1 MGQKETIR
9 ANLKGTM
16 KNLSIAIFAISLA
29 AAITASAQVTIT
41 VDPTMAPN
49 AYGSPSF
56 APWAANGIYA
66 VENNLSSYGAAGPAQ
81 FNITTTPLPVAD
93 NFVTG
98 YNSWLGQAPGPYP
111 DELGNRA
118 SFVTVI
124 NGNGSLINMNNVGFT
139 MSSSDPGNN
148 LGWSYPAGD
157 WTYDAYDIGLVFS
170 NGLNISGG
178 YTVVNS
184 GDPGQGVNEII
195 SIGVGNAYASYD
207 TVATGDDDPNPG
219 DTTDQ
224 QILNYDISQ
233 APSGY
238 DFTGTFTYGDASGSA
253 TMEFIPEPTTVLLVG
268 TGLMG
273 MLLVVRR
280 RKA

>member
-1 MGQKETIR
+1 
-9 ANLKGTM
+9 M
-16 KNLSIAIFAISLA
+16 KAVKLTTIFAISMA
-29 AAITASAQVTIT
+29 AAMIASAQVTIT

-66 VENNLSSYGAAGPAQ
+66 VENNLSSYGVAGPSQ
-81 FNITTTPLPVAD
+81 FNITTTPLPVAY
-93 NFVTG
+93 NFATG

-124 NGNGSLINMNNVGFT
+124 NGNGSLINMNNVGFI
-139 MSSSDPGNN
+139 MSSSDPSNN
-148 LGWSYPAGD
+148 LGYSFPTGTWG
-157 WTYDAYDIGLVFS
+157 YDQYDIGLVFS

-178 YTVVNS
+178 YAIINS
-184 GDPGQGVNEII
+184 GDPGQQVNEII
-195 SIGVGNAYASYD
+195 SIGAGNAYASYD

-233 APSGY
+233 APSSY
-238 DFTGTFTYGDASGSA
+238 DFTGTFTYGGASGSA
-253 TMEFIPEPTTVLLVG
+253 TFEFIPEPDTVALVG
-268 TGLMG
+268 MGLMG
-273 MLLVVRR
+273 LLIVVRR